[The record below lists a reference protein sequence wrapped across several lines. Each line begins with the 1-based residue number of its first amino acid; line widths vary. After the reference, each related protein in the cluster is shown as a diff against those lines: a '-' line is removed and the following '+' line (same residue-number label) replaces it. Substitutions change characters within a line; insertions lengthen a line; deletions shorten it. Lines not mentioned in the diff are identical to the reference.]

1 MIGDDDSSDK
11 HVPQGGEEQ
20 ELDSR
25 SIKIQQKRFYI
36 DVKQNARGRFIKI
49 AEVVSHERKS
59 RLLLSMSTA
68 HEFKNHLT
76 QFNDLY
82 VTLGPQNPESAP
94 NDGKFKTVVMT
105 KDNRRYYLD
114 LKENDRGRFLRVSQT
129 INFASGPRYQIRIP
143 AQGMIEFRDA
153 LTELLD
159 QYSTE
164 EDQINLSNHSAVKK
178 ELPEG
183 QHFRTENKKFYFD
196 IGQNNFGVFMRISEV
211 KLTYR
216 TSITIPES
224 SWARFRDILN
234 DYCEKSEIA
243 SNDKNKI
250 KDNDEGTSSKDNKN

>member
-1 MIGDDDSSDK
+1 M
-11 HVPQGGEEQ
+11 
-20 ELDSR
+20 
-25 SIKIQQKRFYI
+25 
-36 DVKQNARGRFIKI
+36 KQNQRGRFIKI
-49 AEVVSHERKS
+49 AEVVSHDRKS

-114 LKENDRGRFLRVSQT
+114 LKENDRGRFLRVSIVRGANIFGCLSVAFRLPFGVPSDCPNWSLTTSLSPLSLSTHQKVSQT

-164 EDQINLSNHSAVKK
+164 EDQSMYCA
-178 ELPEG
+178 ELNG
-183 QHFRTENKKFYFD
+183 N
-196 IGQNNFGVFMRISEV
+196 
-211 KLTYR
+211 
-216 TSITIPES
+216 
-224 SWARFRDILN
+224 
-234 DYCEKSEIA
+234 
-243 SNDKNKI
+243 
-250 KDNDEGTSSKDNKN
+250 

>member
-1 MIGDDDSSDK
+1 MTVSIRLRSFDFTGGLLVLLWKQLIVIDVNLFLFLFPFLFRTTDFDLETSADKPVSQGD
-11 HVPQGGEEQ
+11 EQ

-36 DVKQNARGRFIKI
+36 DVKQNQRGRFIKI
-49 AEVVSHERKS
+49 AEVVSHDRKS

-94 NDGKFKTVVMT
+94 NDGKFKTAVMT

-114 LKENDRGRFLRVSQT
+114 LKENDRGRFLRVSIVRGEHLMIIIGIAIRLSNWTLTVSPPPVHLQQVSQT

-164 EDQINLSNHSAVKK
+164 EDQS
-178 ELPEG
+178 
-183 QHFRTENKKFYFD
+183 
-196 IGQNNFGVFMRISEV
+196 M
-211 KLTYR
+211 
-216 TSITIPES
+216 
-224 SWARFRDILN
+224 
-234 DYCEKSEIA
+234 YCEL
-243 SNDKNKI
+243 NGN
-250 KDNDEGTSSKDNKN
+250 

>member
-1 MIGDDDSSDK
+1 MIDDSKPVS
-11 HVPQGGEEQ
+11 QGDEQ

-25 SIKIQQKRFYI
+25 SVKIQQKRFYI
-36 DVKQNARGRFIKI
+36 DVKQNQRGRFIKI
-49 AEVVSHERKS
+49 AEVVSHDRKS

-76 QFNDLY
+76 QFNDLC

-164 EDQINLSNHSAVKK
+164 EDQTPKK

-211 KLTYR
+211 KSTYR

-234 DYCEKSEIA
+234 DYCSKSEIA
-243 SNDKNKI
+243 SNDKGKV
-250 KDNDEGTSSKDNKN
+250 KENDESSSKEKN